1 MQANFELEDFF
12 KGEFVNSPIAIRQ
25 KLRQTKAFI
34 FDWDGVFND
43 GSKNLDGHSDFNE
56 VDAMGMAMMRFSYFV
71 LHKKLPVMAIIT
83 GENNQLA
90 NAFAKREH
98 IDHVYHKVFN
108 KEKAMQHLCSQH
120 HISPADV
127 CFVYDDILDL
137 PVAKL
142 AGIKFLIGRSSNP
155 MLLKYARDSRMA
167 DYITAYDGNNYAVRE
182 ISELVMAFHNNF
194 NLTVDDRIKF
204 GEMYQSYL
212 KSRNL
217 VTTAYFT
224 TKDNEII
231 PS

>member
-12 KGEFVNSPIAIRQ
+12 KGEFVTSPLAIRQ

-34 FDWDGVFND
+34 FDWDGVFNN
-43 GSKNLDGHSDFNE
+43 GTKNLDGHSDFNE
-56 VDAMGMAMMRFSYFV
+56 VDAMGVAMMRFSYFI
-71 LHKKLPVMAIIT
+71 LHKKLPATAIIT

-98 IDHVYHKVFN
+98 IDFVYHKVFN
-108 KEKAMQHLCSQH
+108 KEKALHHLCSQH
-120 HISPADV
+120 HVSPADV
-127 CFVYDDILDL
+127 MFVYDDILDL

-155 MLLKYARDSRMA
+155 MLLKYARDNRMV
-167 DYITAYDGNNYAVRE
+167 DYITNLDGSTNAVRE

-204 GEMYQSYL
+204 GEGYQSYL
-212 KSRNL
+212 KARNQ
-217 VTTAYFT
+217 VTTEFFT
-224 TKDNEII
+224 AKDNEII
-231 PS
+231 AS